1 MNKEDVLKQLFKLPK
16 EEILDIYEILN
27 GFKTRTSKANKD
39 TLLAR
44 CVFIKGYH
52 RTIEFYKKNN
62 FTKDDMYAS
71 ALNYETK
78 NIDAYLKLKHIL
90 EIDDD
95 MFMEI
100 LKEVE

>member
-27 GFKTRTSKANKD
+27 GFKERINKANKD

-71 ALNYETK
+71 ALNYKTK

-90 EIDDD
+90 EIDND
-95 MFMEI
+95 MFIEI

>member
-52 RTIEFYKKNN
+52 RTIKKA
-62 FTKDDMYAS
+62 KIKAIGVIECS
-71 ALNYETK
+71 L
-78 NIDAYLKLKHIL
+78 
-90 EIDDD
+90 
-95 MFMEI
+95 
-100 LKEVE
+100 